1 MTHLDDAAEGD
12 EERQRR
18 DREPGGGGRVV
29 ERGRSAIAVVAVV
42 KRCTISGAIA
52 AAAAD
57 FAVLARGEDVRE
69 EDEHDADRAAG
80 ERAVDAQ
87 LALGEEG
94 ALRCRLVVERGG
106 ERAAFERPHHP

>member
-42 KRCTISGAIA
+42 NRCTISSAVAVA

-57 FAVLARGEDVRE
+57 VAVLARGEDVRE

-87 LALGEEG
+87 LPLGGEE
-94 ALRCRLVVERGG
+94 ARCS
-106 ERAAFERPHHP
+106 AA